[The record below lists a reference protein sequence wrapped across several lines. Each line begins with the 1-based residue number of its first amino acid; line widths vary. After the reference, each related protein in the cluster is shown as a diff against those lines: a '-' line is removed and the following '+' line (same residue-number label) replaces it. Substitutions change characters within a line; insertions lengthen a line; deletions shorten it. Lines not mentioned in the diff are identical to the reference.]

1 MRAKEFTSE
10 AIPTIQPIGNAPVDQ
25 AIAQANQPKGPGLA
39 SRAMS
44 GISTA
49 ASRFG
54 QGFSQ
59 GFNSSLSSA
68 GDALSKAGVSAGFAA
83 DVANKE
89 KAEAP
94 YKQAFAVFAGTSK
107 IQDVDPAMI
116 RQVNNIL
123 ASQYPE
129 QAGWWDHVKKNTTP
143 WDTERNPLA
152 GTATDAVKRIN
163 PNDVAAYL
171 RTMAKGQKY
180 AATGNPDIDKLFT
193 LAGIK
198 K

>member
-1 MRAKEFTSE
+1 MRAKEFISE
-10 AIPTIQPIGNAPVDQ
+10 AIPTIQPIGGAPVDQ

-59 GFNSSLSSA
+59 GFNSTLSSTP
-68 GDALSKAGVSAGFAA
+68 DALSKAGTNAAFAA
-83 DVANKE
+83 DKANLE

-94 YKQAFAVFAGTSK
+94 DKQAFAVFAGTSK
-107 IQDVDPAMI
+107 LQDVDPALYNQV
-116 RQVNNIL
+116 RQIL
-123 ASQYPE
+123 SSQIP
-129 QAGWWDHVKKNTTP
+129 QQQGWLDHVKKNTTP
-143 WDTERNPLA
+143 WDTERHPLA
-152 GTATDAVKRIN
+152 GTDINAVKRIN

-171 RTMAKGQKY
+171 KTMAKGQKVKS
-180 AATGNPDIDKLFT
+180 TGNFEVDKVLK
-193 LAGIK
+193 LAGIQ
-198 K
+198 